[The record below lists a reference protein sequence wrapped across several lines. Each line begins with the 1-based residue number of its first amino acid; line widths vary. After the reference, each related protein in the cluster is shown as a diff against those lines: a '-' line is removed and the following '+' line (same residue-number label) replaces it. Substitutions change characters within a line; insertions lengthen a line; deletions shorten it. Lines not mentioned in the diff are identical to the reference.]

1 MAGGGTGGGSRLV
14 TLYDTTAPDATLEQI
29 LVVAQATPSQSD
41 LLRGAPRR
49 QQVGESVCRSLPS
62 LVAFHLIGDGPDA
75 LNDASITFDCSAYSG
90 NLTLAPPSSPPDGA
104 VLLAAGA
111 WVDCTWQWI
120 VAFLCGLLLGL
131 LLLCCHRH
139 YLLKEYP
146 MTGPGHDPTYAGYA
160 ASPAK
165 PLSRSAGPRAAP
177 MHTAETPTPRM
188 QGEWP
193 SAAAKGYGRPADRAT
208 PRAAATCPRPLQG
221 WHANPASPAHAWG
234 SPQCAAAMRHPD
246 KVVLPYANPA
256 TRFQAPYGED
266 EYQPPTRGT
275 ALPAASRRDAVRRA
289 SVSKRRGSR
298 PFGLDG
304 EDPRN
309 VTCAL
314 AGGSELRR
322 ARNGAATWTEEAG
335 RACNGMVQPT
345 DRPDY
350 DAYTGQPDRALASPG
365 FGPAVSR
372 V

>member
-1 MAGGGTGGGSRLV
+1 
-14 TLYDTTAPDATLEQI
+14 
-29 LVVAQATPSQSD
+29 
-41 LLRGAPRR
+41 
-49 QQVGESVCRSLPS
+49 
-62 LVAFHLIGDGPDA
+62 
-75 LNDASITFDCSAYSG
+75 
-90 NLTLAPPSSPPDGA
+90 
-104 VLLAAGA
+104 
-111 WVDCTWQWI
+111 
-120 VAFLCGLLLGL
+120 
-131 LLLCCHRH
+131 
-139 YLLKEYP
+139 